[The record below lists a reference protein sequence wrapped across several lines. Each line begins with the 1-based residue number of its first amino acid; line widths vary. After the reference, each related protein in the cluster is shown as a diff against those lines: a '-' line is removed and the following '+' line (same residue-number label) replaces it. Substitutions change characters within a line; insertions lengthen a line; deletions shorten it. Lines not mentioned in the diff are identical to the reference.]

1 MSGQEKERKWRISDV
16 GRALVNSFVAIVQ
29 GQFLLR
35 LKVDKV
41 FLQVAWTFFL
51 FAMFILFGL
60 GVDVTLSKVERNKKE
75 LQELEILH
83 TQKRYELITL
93 NRRSTVSQ
101 LLRENGSPVAEPEK
115 PAATL
120 QVE

>member
-1 MSGQEKERKWRISDV
+1 MKGQEKERKWRISDI
-16 GRALVNSFVAIVQ
+16 GRAIVNSVVAILK

-35 LKVDKV
+35 LKVDKY

-60 GVDVTLSKVERNKKE
+60 GVDVTLSKVEGNKKQ

-93 NRRSTVSQ
+93 NRRSTVAR
-101 LLRENGSPVAEPEK
+101 LLKENGSKVSEPEK

-120 QVE
+120 SE

>member
-1 MSGQEKERKWRISDV
+1 MS
-16 GRALVNSFVAIVQ
+16 NSFVAVVQ

-101 LLRENGSPVAEPEK
+101 LLKENGSPVAEPEK

>member
-1 MSGQEKERKWRISDV
+1 MKGQEKERKWRISDI
-16 GRALVNSFVAIVQ
+16 GRAIGNSFVAILQ

-60 GVDVTLSKVERNKKE
+60 GVDVTLAKVERGKKE

>member
-1 MSGQEKERKWRISDV
+1 MKEQENTRKWKLSDI
-16 GRALVNSFVAIVQ
+16 GHFFANSIIAIAK

-35 LKVDKV
+35 LKIDKY
-41 FLQVAWTFFL
+41 FLQIAYTFFL

-60 GVDVTLSKVERNKKE
+60 GVDVTLSKVEKNKKE
-75 LQELEILH
+75 LQELEILQ

-93 NRRSTVSQ
+93 GRRSTVSR
-101 LLRENGSPVAEPEK
+101 LLEECGSNVSEPQK

-120 QVE
+120 E

>member
-1 MSGQEKERKWRISDV
+1 MSSEGNTGKWRLSDV
-16 GRALVNSFVAIVQ
+16 GRFLGNSFWAILK

-35 LKVDKV
+35 LGVDKY
-41 FLQVAWTFFL
+41 FLQIAWTFFL

-60 GVDVTLSKVERNKKE
+60 GVDVTLAKVEKNKKE

-93 NRRSTVSQ
+93 NRRSTVLS
-101 LLRENGSPVAEPEK
+101 LLEQNGSKVAEPEK
-115 PAATL
+115 PAMRL
-120 QVE
+120 E

>member
-1 MSGQEKERKWRISDV
+1 MKGQEKERKWRISDI
-16 GRALVNSFVAIVQ
+16 GRAIVNSVVAILK

-35 LKVDKV
+35 LKVDKY

-60 GVDVTLSKVERNKKE
+60 GVDVTLSKVEDNKKQ

-93 NRRSTVSQ
+93 NRRSTVST
-101 LLRENGSPVAEPEK
+101 LLQEQGSDVAEPVR
-115 PAATL
+115 PAKKIK
-120 QVE
+120 

>member
-1 MSGQEKERKWRISDV
+1 MSGQEKERKWRISDI
-16 GRALVNSFVAIVQ
+16 GRALVNSFVAILQ

-60 GVDVTLSKVERNKKE
+60 GVDVTLAKVERNKKT

-93 NRRSTVSQ
+93 NRRSTVSR
-101 LLRENGSPVAEPEK
+101 LLRENGSEVAEPEK

>member
-1 MSGQEKERKWRISDV
+1 MKGQEKERKWRISDI
-16 GRALVNSFVAIVQ
+16 GRAIVNSVVAILK

-35 LKVDKV
+35 LKVDKY

-60 GVDVTLSKVERNKKE
+60 GVDVTLSKVEDNKKQ

-93 NRRSTVSQ
+93 NRRSTVAR
-101 LLRENGSPVAEPEK
+101 LLKENGSKVSEPEK

-120 QVE
+120 SE

>member
-1 MSGQEKERKWRISDV
+1 MKDQDKTRKWKLSDI
-16 GRALVNSFVAIVQ
+16 GRFFANSAIAIVK

-35 LKVDKV
+35 LKIDKY
-41 FLQVAWTFFL
+41 FLQIAWTFFL
-51 FAMFILFGL
+51 FAMFILFEL
-60 GVDVTLSKVERNKKE
+60 GVDVTLSKVEKNKKQ

-93 NRRSTVSQ
+93 GRRSTVSS
-101 LLRENGSPVAEPEK
+101 LLEGCGSKVAEPTV

-120 QVE
+120 E

>member
-16 GRALVNSFVAIVQ
+16 GRALVNSFVAVVQ